1 MRRLV
6 RARRR
11 RPGRARARALALA
24 AGHERT
30 CRRTNVG
37 AGRGRRL
44 AEGVR
49 GVQCSTAHACRAAGR
64 WVPACAALPAS
75 PWRVRGR
82 ARGLNYYCYEFIRSK
97 PGSVAAGWLSVE
109 PRPRPTVLVPW
120 CPPAPAS
127 ARFRRACCLPLVS
140 CVHACNALRMRN
152 GWEWQGTRTVS
163 CSVRHD
169 HETVALQVA
178 GSARGLWELRSGADA
193 GRDRHV
199 PTAPRPRDA
208 RATGSCLRATLPVP
222 VPVPPARVIRRP
234 VHVEGFLS
242 T

>member
-1 MRRLV
+1 VVGDSRKGCGECSAAQHMRAAPPADGCLRVQRCL
-6 RARRR
+6 RAR
-11 RPGRARARALALA
+11 G
-24 AGHERT
+24 
-30 CRRTNVG
+30 
-37 AGRGRRL
+37 
-44 AEGVR
+44 
-49 GVQCSTAHACRAAGR
+49 
-64 WVPACAALPAS
+64 ACAAAREGSIGP
-75 PWRVRGR
+75 VR
-82 ARGLNYYCYEFIRSK
+82 LNYYCYEFIRSK